1 MADETTSKSHK
12 FYVYLRIFSTPSC
25 VKWHIMWI
33 FIVQQNSACSI
44 LSGGGTERID
54 QALILMKIFLAS
66 LKARYYDFTWVGYC
80 DFHSHSGS
88 SKAFSLST
96 AAARGFLASTPLE
109 GGVVRLVAPL
119 WCSITFPLLPF

>member
-1 MADETTSKSHK
+1 MIPLGLGTVT
-12 FYVYLRIFSTPSC
+12 
-25 VKWHIMWI
+25 
-33 FIVQQNSACSI
+33 FIPI
-44 LSGGGTERID
+44 L
-54 QALILMKIFLAS
+54 ALQRLF
-66 LKARYYDFTWVGYC
+66 LKARYYDSTWFGDC

-119 WCSITFPLLPF
+119 WCSVTFPLLSMVFPLLSLSEFKSTLVTLAL